1 MKIVAKKY
9 ELSDFGFQAKIAL
22 LKHGMTQTELAKKL
36 GISSAYL
43 SDILRG
49 ARKSSDIEKAICEIL
64 EIEQEE
70 GVG

>member
-1 MKIVAKKY
+1 MAKKY
-9 ELSDFGFQAKIAL
+9 ELSEFGFLAKIEL
-22 LKHGMTQTELAKKL
+22 LKQGMTQTELAKKL

-49 ARKSSDIEKAICEIL
+49 SRKSSDMEKAICQIL
-64 EIEQEE
+64 GLNQE

>member
-1 MKIVAKKY
+1 MAKKY
-9 ELSDFGFQAKIAL
+9 ELSEFGILAKIEL

-49 ARKSSDIEKAICEIL
+49 TRKSSEVEKAICEVL
-64 EIEQEE
+64 GIEQES
-70 GVG
+70 VG